1 MTHID
6 PLVHHAS
13 TMGEPARILLVENDP
28 RTAFLLG
35 EMLRTVW
42 GERLVLVHTEQPGD
56 ASRELT
62 DHGATCVLLDLGAGE
77 LDAAAVIQELRTA
90 APTAAIVVMCDRAD
104 EELALQVLRAGAQ
117 DCVVR
122 PDLFPSLLRR
132 TIRYAVERKRSEV
145 ELAELAL
152 RDPLT
157 GLPNRALFLDR
168 LGVALDRSRRTG
180 AAIAVLFVD
189 VDNFKEI
196 NDSLGHSAG
205 DSVLVGLARRLGGM
219 LRPMD
224 TISRFGGDEFTLLFE
239 GLASEREVVQIAK
252 RVSQT
257 AALPIPLPD
266 GETMVSVSIGVTTVS
281 DPVTPPE
288 TVIREADAAMYRAKE
303 LGRSRYELF
312 DEVSRVRAEE
322 RLELESALTRAV
334 DRSELRVHYQ
344 PAVSLT
350 GRLGV
355 VGFEALVRWQ
365 HPQRGLIESGEFL
378 PLAEETGTVLRIG
391 EYVLADALHRISLW
405 RRRRPDIIVSVNLS
419 SRQLEEASLVSMVS
433 SQLREARV
441 EPGAVCV
448 EVSEQ
453 AITDSSEAGI
463 EALQGLKSIG
473 VKVAIDDYGIG
484 AASLADLRQLPV
496 DSLKIHQSF
505 VEGLA
510 EQDGEASVVG
520 AIVDLGHALGLQVA
534 AEGVETDV
542 QLAQLRALGCDAAQG
557 YFLGAPVPGE
567 EVEGLLEP
575 FPG

>member
-1 MTHID
+1 
-6 PLVHHAS
+6 
-13 TMGEPARILLVENDP
+13 MGEPGRILLVENDP

-35 EMLRTVW
+35 EMLRSAW
-42 GERLVLVHTEQPGD
+42 GERLVLVHTQQPGD
-56 ASRELT
+56 AARELT
-62 DHGATCVLLDLGAGE
+62 DHGATCVLLDLSAGE
-77 LDAAAVIQELRTA
+77 LDPATVIEELRAAA
-90 APTAAIVVMCDRAD
+90 PKAAIVALCERAD
-104 EELALQVLRAGAQ
+104 DELALHVLRAGAQ
-117 DCVVR
+117 DCVAR
-122 PDLFPSLLRR
+122 PDLFPSLLLR
-132 TIRYAVERKRSEV
+132 TVRYAIERKRSEV

-168 LGVALDRSRRTG
+168 LGVALDRSQRTG

-189 VDNFKEI
+189 VDKFKEI

-205 DSVLVGLARRLGGM
+205 DSVLVGLARRLRGT

-224 TISRFGGDEFTLLFE
+224 TIARFGGDEFTLLFE
-239 GLASEREVVQIAK
+239 GLASEREVVQIAE
-252 RVSQT
+252 RVSHT
-257 AALPIPLPD
+257 AALPISLPD
-266 GETMVSVSIGVTTVS
+266 GETTVSVSIGVTTVS
-281 DPVTPPE
+281 DPATPPE

-312 DEVSRVRAEE
+312 DEVSRTRAME

-334 DRSELRVHYQ
+334 DRLELRVHYQ
-344 PAVSLT
+344 PTVSLT

-355 VGFEALVRWQ
+355 VGFEALVRWE

-378 PLAEETGTVLRIG
+378 PLAEDTGTVLQIG
-391 EYVLADALHRISLW
+391 EYVLADALHQVALW
-405 RRRRPDIIVSVNLS
+405 RRRRPDITVSVNLS
-419 SRQLEEASLVSMVS
+419 PRQLEDAGLVSMVS

-448 EVSEQ
+448 EVSETT
-453 AITDSSEAGI
+453 ITSNAEAEI

-473 VKVAIDDYGIG
+473 VQVAIDDYGIG
-484 AASLADLRQLPV
+484 ASSLADLRQLPI
-496 DSLKIHQSF
+496 DALKIHQSF
-505 VEGLA
+505 VKGLA

-534 AEGVETDV
+534 AEGVETDI

-557 YFLGAPVPGE
+557 YFLGPPVPGE
-567 EVEGLLEP
+567 EVDGLLEP